1 MVWKERIIRERGEM
15 VNIPKDPVM
24 LLSYINTQLRD
35 NYPDMDELC
44 RSLCLDRKDVDEKLA
59 SIDYEYD
66 PEKISM
72 YRVSGRSGFQGM
84 SRRKIKV
91 EKAPWKR
98 LHSGSENH
106 RYWFHEQMEAEKQ
119 KSENCS
125 KKKLRRRMETM
136 GQEFYALRSDG
147 MGT

>member
-66 PEKISM
+66 LGKNQYVESKRLILT
-72 YRVSGRSGFQGM
+72 FQGM
-84 SRRKIKV
+84 NRGKIKV
-91 EKAPWKR
+91 EKCTV
-98 LHSGSENH
+98 
-106 RYWFHEQMEAEKQ
+106 EK
-119 KSENCS
+119 
-125 KKKLRRRMETM
+125 
-136 GQEFYALRSDG
+136 AA
-147 MGT
+147 